1 MKMKRWLLVLL
12 TLCMLCVAVLAAAE
26 ETTLLALNVGKAD
39 CLLLESGSTRYMID
53 TGTAES
59 WGTVSAALRTRGIT
73 HLDGVILTH
82 TDKDHAGGLWALAM
96 SGVTVD
102 HWYASAYYTDV
113 KTSKHPMVL
122 AAALRE
128 AEVTWLKAGDSLP
141 IDGGTIAVIA
151 PLEANDDSENDNSLV
166 LYVETKAGTMLLAG
180 DMEFTE
186 ERTLLAAKALKH
198 ADVLKVAHHGRD
210 DATSSSLVR
219 NVTPQVAVISTST
232 AERDDTPAESV
243 VSLLTSF
250 GAKVVVTQDAGEG
263 VLVTL
268 TDEVAN
274 VTMLP
279 EAQLPA
285 KVSGVVISDRSN
297 AQDTVSVRNNG
308 EAAVD
313 LSGWYLYSERGKEI
327 FVFPEGTVIAPGQT
341 INIGTLST
349 PGETDLLWPDE
360 NVWHDK
366 KEDTAYLYDVYGREM
381 DSL

>member
-1 MKMKRWLLVLL
+1 MKRWLLVLL
-12 TLCMLCVAVLAAAE
+12 TLCMLCVAGLAAAE

-128 AEVTWLKAGDSLP
+128 AEVTRLKAGDSLP
-141 IDGGTIAVIA
+141 LDGGTIAVIA

-180 DMEFTE
+180 DMEFAE

-250 GAKVVVTQDAGEG
+250 GAKVAVTQDAGEG

-279 EAQLPA
+279 EAQLPT

>member
-1 MKMKRWLLVLL
+1 MKRWLLVLL
-12 TLCMLCVAVLAAAE
+12 ALCMLSIAGLAAAE

-39 CLLLESGSTRYMID
+39 CLLLESGTTRYMID

-151 PLEANDDSENDNSLV
+151 PLEANDNSENDNSLV

-180 DMEFTE
+180 DMEFAE

-268 TDEVAN
+268 TDGTASVI
-274 VTMLP
+274 MLP

-285 KVSGVVISDRSN
+285 VASDVVISDRSN

-308 EAAVD
+308 EAAVN

>member
-1 MKMKRWLLVLL
+1 MKRWLLVVLA
-12 TLCMLCVAVLAAAE
+12 LCMLCVAGLAAAE

-59 WGTVSAALRTRGIT
+59 WGTVSATLRTRGIT

-82 TDKDHAGGLWALAM
+82 TDKDHAGGLWSLAM

-113 KTSKHPMVL
+113 KASKHPMVL
-122 AAALRE
+122 ATALRE

-141 IDGGTIAVIA
+141 IDGGTMTVLA
-151 PLEANDDSENDNSLV
+151 PMEANDDSENDNSLV
-166 LYVETKAGTMLLAG
+166 LYVETKAGTMLLTG
-180 DMEFTE
+180 DMEFEE
-186 ERTLLAAKALKH
+186 ERTLLAAKTLKH

-232 AERDDTPAESV
+232 AEREDTPAESV
-243 VSLLTSF
+243 VSLLTSV
-250 GAKVVVTQDAGEG
+250 GAKVAVTQDAGEG

-268 TDEVAN
+268 TDGTAS

-279 EAQLPA
+279 EVQLPA
-285 KVSGVVISDRSN
+285 EATGVVISDRSN

-308 EAAVD
+308 EASVD
-313 LSGWYLYSERGKEI
+313 LSGWYLYSDRGREI
-327 FVFPEGTVIAPGQT
+327 FVFPEGTSIAPGQT

-366 KEDTAYLYDVYGREM
+366 KEDTAYLFDAYGRAM
-381 DSL
+381 DAL

>member
-1 MKMKRWLLVLL
+1 MKRWLFVVL
-12 TLCMLCVAVLAAAE
+12 TLCMLCVAGLAAAE

-113 KTSKHPMVL
+113 KASKHPMVL
-122 AAALRE
+122 ATALRE

-141 IDGGTIAVIA
+141 IDGGTITVLA
-151 PLEANDDSENDNSLV
+151 PMEANDDSENDNSLV
-166 LYVETKAGTMLLAG
+166 LYVETKAGTMLLTG
-180 DMEFTE
+180 DMEFEE
-186 ERTLLAAKALKH
+186 ERTLLAAKTLKH

-232 AERDDTPAESV
+232 AEREDTPAESV
-243 VSLLTSF
+243 VSLLTSI
-250 GAKVVVTQDAGEG
+250 GAKVAVTQDAGEG

-268 TDEVAN
+268 TDGTASVI
-274 VTMLP
+274 MLP
-279 EAQLPA
+279 EMQLPA
-285 KVSGVVISDRSN
+285 EATGVVISDRSN

-308 EAAVD
+308 EAAVN
-313 LSGWYLYSERGKEI
+313 LSGWFLYSERGKEI
-327 FVFPEGTVIAPGQT
+327 FVFPEGTTIAPGQT
-341 INIGTLST
+341 INIGTMST
-349 PGETDLLWPDE
+349 PGDTDLLWPDE

-366 KEDTAYLYDVYGREM
+366 KEDTAYLFDAYGREM
-381 DSL
+381 DAL

>member
-1 MKMKRWLLVLL
+1 MKRWLLMLL
-12 TLCMLCVAVLAAAE
+12 VLCMICIAGVAAAE
-26 ETTLLALNVGKAD
+26 ETSLLALNVGKAD

-96 SGVTVD
+96 SGITVD

-113 KTSKHPMVL
+113 KPAKHPMVL
-122 AAALRE
+122 AAALRNE
-128 AEVTWLKAGDSLP
+128 EITWLKAGDTLP
-141 IDGGTIAVIA
+141 MDGGTMTVLA
-151 PLEANDDSENDNSLV
+151 PVEANNDSENDNSLV
-166 LYVETKAGTMLLAG
+166 LYVETRAGTMLLTG
-180 DMEFTE
+180 DMEFEE
-186 ERTLLAAKALKH
+186 ERTLLAAKTLSH

-232 AERDDTPAESV
+232 AEREDTPAESV
-243 VSLLTSF
+243 VSLLESF
-250 GAKVVVTQDAGEG
+250 GTKVAVTQDSGEG

-268 TDEVAN
+268 ADGIAN

-279 EAQLPA
+279 DAQLPDNGA
-285 KVSGVVISDRSN
+285 NVVISDRSN
-297 AQDTVSVRNNG
+297 AQDTVSIRNNG

-313 LSGWYLYSERGKEI
+313 LSGWYLYSGKGKEI
-327 FVFPEGTVIAPGQT
+327 FVFPEGTMMEKDQT

-349 PGETDLLWPDE
+349 PGETDFLWPDE

-366 KEDTAYLYDVYGREM
+366 KEDTAYLYDAYGRLM